1 MKKMVVLNETPR
13 RTSKSFGINNIKIEN
28 FELPELKDFSNVNI
42 ETEVN
47 IENTVHEFKPKFSI
61 GEVLVNQIKDQANKK
76 LYINIDKDIKKPIV
90 IEIPFEEYKELLII
104 KGRYEELKSQQN
116 IPWTVK
122 PNGTTITYTN
132 TREQDKELTPPYKVT
147 C

>member
-1 MKKMVVLNETPR
+1 MAQEVKQTPL
-13 RTSKSFGINNIKIEN
+13 T
-28 FELPELKDFSNVNI
+28 
-42 ETEVN
+42 
-47 IENTVHEFKPKFSI
+47 
-61 GEVLVNQIKDQANKK
+61 
-76 LYINIDKDIKKPIV
+76 

-122 PNGTTITYTN
+122 PNGTTIT
-132 TREQDKELTPPYKVT
+132 REQDKELTPPYKVT

>member
-1 MKKMVVLNETPR
+1 MEQEYY
-13 RTSKSFGINNIKIEN
+13 IKEG
-28 FELPELKDFSNVNI
+28 D
-42 ETEVN
+42 
-47 IENTVHEFKPKFSI
+47 KFIRI
-61 GEVLVNQIKDQANKK
+61 GSLSLLGEKIT
-76 LYINIDKDIKKPIV
+76 IS
-90 IEIPFEEYKELLII
+90 FEEYKELLII

-122 PNGTTITYTN
+122 PNGTTITYLN